1 MFVGRELTP
10 ARSLAHRGDA
20 TPDAKD
26 ARPRPAASGYA
37 PTCTPVLPAA
47 TRLKQPEHM
56 EGRARSPNLLG
67 PTCPGMVL
75 WWRRKHPRSEVI
87 SVGSGSMTS
96 GTHVTPKHLLHQGNE
111 EPQPFPS
118 GLSRESNE
126 LTQTEDQSQEPGG
139 LVPRDERQPLP
150 AGQP

>member
-1 MFVGRELTP
+1 MLIPGTHSQAITSEV
-10 ARSLAHRGDA
+10 
-20 TPDAKD
+20 
-26 ARPRPAASGYA
+26 RPIHQYFFFQYVYVYLYT
-37 PTCTPVLPAA
+37 PTCTPILPAA

-56 EGRARSPNLLG
+56 EGGARSPNLLG

-87 SVGSGSMTS
+87 GVGSGSMTS

-118 GLSRESNE
+118 GWSRESNE
-126 LTQTEDQSQEPGG
+126 LTQAGDQPQEPGG
-139 LVPRDERQPLP
+139 LVPRDEHQPLP